1 MACGFCYSRFSFLSE
16 RCEWQEAETRQSE
29 RQKDIVNVT
38 LHPQLSI
45 SLNTETM
52 FDLQSLCWRGENTRS
67 DPAHRHLKKLEL
79 LFSPKSIGEYNPLKV
94 SSWQFS
100 FVKVLS

>member
-1 MACGFCYSRFSFLSE
+1 MACDFCYSRFSFLSE

-29 RQKDIVNVT
+29 RQKDMVNVT

-45 SLNTETM
+45 SVNTETM

-67 DPAHRHLKKLEL
+67 APCPPTPEKTQAA
-79 LFSPKSIGEYNPLKV
+79 LFTQKHQRIQST
-94 SSWQFS
+94 
-100 FVKVLS
+100 